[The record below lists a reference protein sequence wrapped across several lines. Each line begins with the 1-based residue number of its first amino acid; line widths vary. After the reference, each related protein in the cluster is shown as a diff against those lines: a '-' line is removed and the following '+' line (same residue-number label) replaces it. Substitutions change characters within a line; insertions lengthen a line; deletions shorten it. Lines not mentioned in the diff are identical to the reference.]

1 MRHFKL
7 FNSNFAFVQPAT
19 NLRFIGTLEPEFDR
33 FLDHFFGVLRRF
45 TLTDDA
51 EFGTTRHIPSIFAR
65 LNHSGKLWKF
75 HHDQVIPRS
84 QSKNRGKQ
92 ETVLI
97 TRVHSPTTRPYVWD
111 VSRVTAGSDRQFDG
125 GNLCLMR

>member
-75 HHDQVIPRS
+75 HRDQVIPRS
-84 QSKNRGKQ
+84 QLKNRGK
-92 ETVLI
+92 
-97 TRVHSPTTRPYVWD
+97 TRD
-111 VSRVTAGSDRQFDG
+111 CFDHTSAFA
-125 GNLCLMR
+125 NNSAICLGCVPRDCGIRSAI